1 MIFQFFPSFPLR
13 ETLREYSFSHAQGDL
28 FAGLTLAFFAVP
40 QCMAYALIVGVS
52 PIHGLYAALFGVV
65 IGALFSS
72 SRFLIAGPTGTISLV
87 AGGIIYSLNPENPLM
102 AVVLLTVL
110 VGLLQ
115 IGFSFLQLGNLA
127 RFVAQSVISG
137 FIVGTAVVIIG
148 DQLIYLLQV
157 GSVRSPYFG
166 ERVYQTI
173 TLVLARGSIPWPT
186 VAVGGSAVL
195 IMVLL
200 RWVHSR
206 IPAGLMTIILGSVLT
221 YMLALN
227 KQGIEIVGSIP
238 AQLPGLV
245 VPEVDGSLFRELFSG
260 AFALALLGGV
270 QAVSIARS
278 LATSTREPIDENQE
292 LFSLGLANLT
302 AGFFQGFPVSASFS
316 RSFFNFSAGARSRVA
331 GVFCGVFILA
341 TILFASPVAYYIPTP
356 LLAGLIIVVISDI
369 LDWHKISMAVSTTYR
384 DQLAFLA
391 TFVSVLLLQ
400 IDTAIYIGVGV
411 SVVLYLRKASHLD
424 LREYIVD
431 ENGELQN
438 ITDFESRIVSSV
450 ALIDVNG
457 EAFFGSADRI
467 KKRVEDLVE
476 ESPELKVIVLRMKNA
491 MNLDITSVISLKDI
505 ALTLEDQDRTL
516 MICGATP
523 QIREVLD
530 ESGVSEVIGEDKI
543 LVAQTSLLESTR
555 QAIERAQAHIDS
567 VLEGNE
573 DRDEEEEP
581 PLKHTLEQ
589 VKEEEKGKKEPEEEP
604 IEDER
609 VQPDE

>member
-1 MIFQFFPSFPLR
+1 MSFRFLPGFPFR
-13 ETLREYSFSHAQGDL
+13 KTLEEYSVGRGQADL

-52 PIHGLYAALFGVV
+52 PVYGLYAALFGVV

-72 SRFLIAGPTGTISLV
+72 SRFLIVGPTGTISLV
-87 AGGIIYSLNPENPLM
+87 AGGIIYSLDPANPLV
-102 AVVLLTVL
+102 AVIVLTVL
-110 VGLLQ
+110 VGFLQ
-115 IGFSFLQLGNLA
+115 IGFSFLRLGNLA

-137 FIVGTAVVIIG
+137 FVVGTAVVIIG

-157 GSVRSPYFG
+157 GSINSPYFG
-166 ERVYQTI
+166 ERVYRAASRVLEQGSLPWK
-173 TLVLARGSIPWPT
+173 TLSLGMGAILVMSG
-186 VAVGGSAVL
+186 
-195 IMVLL
+195 L
-200 RWVHSR
+200 RWIHSR
-206 IPAGLMTIILGSVLT
+206 VPAGLITIVLGAVLT
-221 YMLALN
+221 YATGLERM
-227 KQGIEIVGSIP
+227 GIDIVGAVP
-238 AQLPGLV
+238 AQLPVLKPPG
-245 VPEVDGSLFRELFSG
+245 VDGALFRELFSG

-278 LATSTREPIDENQE
+278 LATSTRESIDENQE
-292 LFSLGLANLT
+292 LFGLGLANLT
-302 AGFFQGFPVSASFS
+302 TGLFQGFPVSASFS
-316 RSFFNFSAGARSRVA
+316 RSFFNFSAGARTRMA

-341 TILFASPVAYYIPTP
+341 TVLFASPVVYFIPTA

-369 LDWHKISMAVSTTYR
+369 LDWNDISVAVSTTRR
-384 DQLAFLA
+384 DQMAFLA

-400 IDTAIYIGVGV
+400 IDTAIYVGVGV
-411 SVVLYLRKASHLD
+411 SLVLYLRKASHLD

-438 ITDFESRIVSSV
+438 ITDFESRLVSKV

-491 MNLDITSVISLKDI
+491 MNLDITSVMSLKDI
-505 ALTLEDQDRTL
+505 ALTLEEQDRTL

-523 QIREVLD
+523 GVREVLD

-555 QAIERAQAHIDS
+555 QAIERAQAHIDN
-567 VLEGNE
+567 VLEGEE
-573 DRDEEEEP
+573 DREEEEEP

-589 VKEEEKGKKEPEEEP
+589 LKEEEKGEKEPEEEP

-609 VQPDE
+609 VQPEE